1 MPNPLNET
9 NIIAPRVPIVDERS
23 GLISREWYR
32 FFLNLFVLTGG
43 GRNDTSLL
51 DLQVGP
57 PVQPYID
64 IHTIDPTPVNFA
76 AYAASSTQ
84 ESQIA
89 ELQKQIEGL
98 QTEVCCQVSE
108 IAEFQKQIEALQ
120 VQPIADVG
128 AISAS
133 IAALSSAPVIKTAD
147 FTVAVNETW
156 IINNK
161 SGSTCIVTLPLASL
175 YVGRY
180 LTFKNMQAQLLNSAS
195 SNVVPI
201 DSTTAGT
208 TILLN
213 VIGNWA
219 TMVSDGTNW
228 IIMQSAANNNLLLE

>member
-9 NIIAPRVPIVDERS
+9 NIIAPRVPIIDERS

-32 FFLNLFVLTGG
+32 FFLNLFVLTGS

-64 IHTIDPTPVNFA
+64 IHAIDPTPIGFD
-76 AYAASSTQ
+76 AYSAGSTQ

-89 ELQKQIEGL
+89 EL
-98 QTEVCCQVSE
+98 
-108 IAEFQKQIEALQ
+108 QKQIEALQ

-133 IAALSSAPVIKTAD
+133 IAALSNAPVIKTTD
-147 FTVAVNETW
+147 FTVAANETW

-161 SGSTCIVTLPLASL
+161 SGSTCIVTLPSASL

-180 LTFKNMQAQLLNSAS
+180 LTFKNMQSQLLNSAS

-208 TILLN
+208 AILLN